1 MHVWFH
7 IYLFR
12 LVISNPIK
20 ICCLFIKHFI
30 NATTFKIIRSDVRKR
45 VLGQLAVP
53 TRKAPRL
60 NFSVPECFW
69 KELEYWW
76 KGFAISNFLNF
87 NMTCSILANLRLK
100 GDWIGFFRIDTFQ
113 VWAETTCNKDLEKVS
128 ATAVLDKDENLLWS
142 GLQWHRNCHS
152 NEMTPLLFYLRPY
165 FSAVE
170 TAFPKSFTE
179 TFFSNSFL
187 DVPEG

>member
-1 MHVWFH
+1 MRRQ
-7 IYLFR
+7 LD
-12 LVISNPIK
+12 
-20 ICCLFIKHFI
+20 
-30 NATTFKIIRSDVRKR
+30 ARKK
-45 VLGQLAVP
+45 VLGQLVIP
-53 TRKAPRL
+53 TGSVPRL
-60 NFSVPECFW
+60 NFSPPECFW

-170 TAFPKSFTE
+170 TVFSKSLTGTFP
-179 TFFSNSFL
+179 SNSCL
-187 DVPEG
+187 DVPKV

>member
-1 MHVWFH
+1 MRRQ
-7 IYLFR
+7 LD
-12 LVISNPIK
+12 
-20 ICCLFIKHFI
+20 
-30 NATTFKIIRSDVRKR
+30 ARKK
-45 VLGQLAVP
+45 VLGQLVIP
-53 TRKAPRL
+53 TGSVPRL
-60 NFSVPECFW
+60 NFSPPECFW

-87 NMTCSILANLRLK
+87 NMTCTILANLRLK
-100 GDWIGFFRIDTFQ
+100 GGSIGFFRIDTFQ

-152 NEMTPLLFYLRPY
+152 NEMTPLLFYLCPY

-170 TAFPKSFTE
+170 TVFSKSLTGTFP
-179 TFFSNSFL
+179 SNSCL
-187 DVPEG
+187 DVPKV